1 MKCFVIAIM
10 DKSIINLLFI
20 NLYHVIN
27 KFINKYFEYSENQK
41 LNFLQKI
48 LIFKFKIIFSSYFY
62 KNILLKKLCYINNL
76 TIILKKKFYYFI
88 FILFIQFIF
97 QVKLVVF
104 GCLLQLNKYK

>member
-41 LNFLQKI
+41 LNFLQN
-48 LIFKFKIIFSSYFY
+48 KF
-62 KNILLKKLCYINNL
+62 
-76 TIILKKKFYYFI
+76 
-88 FILFIQFIF
+88 
-97 QVKLVVF
+97 
-104 GCLLQLNKYK
+104 